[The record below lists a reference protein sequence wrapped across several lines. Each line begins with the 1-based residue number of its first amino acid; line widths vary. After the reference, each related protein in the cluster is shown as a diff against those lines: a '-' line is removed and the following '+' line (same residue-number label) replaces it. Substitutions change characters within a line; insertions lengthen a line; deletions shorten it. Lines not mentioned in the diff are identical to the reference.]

1 MNTQLKKATNL
12 TLNSQLISEARE
24 FKVNLSQAAEEGIRA
39 ALQTAR
45 AKIWKKDNISALE
58 SSNDYVK
65 QHGLPLSGLRQ
76 F

>member
-12 TLNSQLISEARE
+12 TLNSQLVSEARE
-24 FKVNLSQAAEEGIRA
+24 FKVNLSRAAEEGIRT
-39 ALQTAR
+39 ALQKAR
-45 AKIWKKDNISALE
+45 AEIWRKDNTSALE

-65 QHGLPLSGLRQ
+65 QNGLPLLGLRQ